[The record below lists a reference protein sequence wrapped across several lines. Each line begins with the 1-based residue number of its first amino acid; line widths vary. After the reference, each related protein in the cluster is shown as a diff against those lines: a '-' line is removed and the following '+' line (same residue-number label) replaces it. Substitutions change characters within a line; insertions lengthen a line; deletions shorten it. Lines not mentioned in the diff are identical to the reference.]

1 MLIIAVGFLRAGS
14 RSTIALVTGRAP
26 EFFGIMRLQQFRF
39 GVAGEG
45 ASKLVQAL
53 ETALS
58 SWRLR
63 SRFRI
68 PSDQSA
74 LVAEIHR
81 VGHVL
86 ELHYD
91 GDDALIVAHVPP
103 HLEQK
108 LAPYATRE

>member
-1 MLIIAVGFLRAGS
+1 
-14 RSTIALVTGRAP
+14 
-26 EFFGIMRLQQFRF
+26 
-39 GVAGEG
+39 
-45 ASKLVQAL
+45 
-53 ETALS
+53 
-58 SWRLR
+58 LR

-74 LVAEIHR
+74 LIAEIHR

-108 LAPYATRE
+108 LADYAVRD